1 MINLEQDDDELPGG
15 QRLKPH
21 KSLFWNILKT
31 VLAVAVTMLVI
42 GAAYL
47 SYLNWSFGL
56 DGDVAIN
63 GEIVKNTRLT
73 GYAGKNPYQTALYFK
88 KHLNED
94 EILLYDAFEY
104 AYENPKDTIEI
115 KKNYT
120 GEQFNKVLY

>member
-63 GEIVKNTRLT
+63 GEIVKTQGLPAMLGRIRIKLH
-73 GYAGKNPYQTALYFK
+73 Y
-88 KHLNED
+88 
-94 EILLYDAFEY
+94 ILR
-104 AYENPKDTIEI
+104 NI
-115 KKNYT
+115 
-120 GEQFNKVLY
+120 